1 MKDQASINLK
11 IVDDPISENALDGCL
26 SVRATSQ
33 GLVVTDPSGISRPIG
48 DLAINTI
55 TTDSSI
61 TLSSNTWY
69 VLQAVVSGQLP
80 PLGADALIKLSIK
93 SLGVG
98 STIVPA
104 TNDLIEGESELTL
117 DVADQT
123 IVLYYQADQH
133 NWLVLH

>member
-1 MKDQASINLK
+1 MKDQASLHLK
-11 IVDDPISENALDGCL
+11 IVDDPISANALDGCL

-33 GLVVTDPSGISRPIG
+33 GLVVTDPSGVSRPIG

-69 VLQAVVSGQLP
+69 VLQAVVSGTLP
-80 PLGADALIKLSIK
+80 SLSADALIKFSIK

-98 STIVPA
+98 SIITPA
-104 TNDLIEGESELTL
+104 TNDLIEGDSELLL

-123 IVLYYQADQH
+123 IILYYQADQH

>member
-11 IVDDPISENALDGCL
+11 IVDAPISNKASDDHL
-26 SVRATSQ
+26 SIRATNQ
-33 GLVVTDPSGISRPIG
+33 GLVVTDASGVSRPIG

-93 SLGVG
+93 SLGIG

>member
-11 IVDDPISENALDGCL
+11 IVDAPISNKALDDHL
-26 SVRATSQ
+26 SIRATSR
-33 GLVVTDPSGISRPIG
+33 GLVVTDTSGASRPIG
-48 DLAINTI
+48 DLAIHTV
-55 TTDSSI
+55 TTASSI

-80 PLGADALIKLSIK
+80 PLGADALIKFSIK

>member
-93 SLGVG
+93 SLGIG

>member
-1 MKDQASINLK
+1 MKDQASLHLK
-11 IVDDPISENALDGCL
+11 IVDDPISANALDGCL

-33 GLVVTDPSGISRPIG
+33 GLVVTDPSGVSRPIG

-69 VLQAVVSGQLP
+69 VLQAVVSGTLP
-80 PLGADALIKLSIK
+80 SLSADALIKFSIK
-93 SLGVG
+93 SLGVR
-98 STIVPA
+98 SIITPA
-104 TNDLIEGESELTL
+104 TNDLIEGESELLL

-123 IVLYYQADQH
+123 IILYYQADQH

>member
-48 DLAINTI
+48 DLTINTI

-98 STIVPA
+98 STIVPS

>member
-11 IVDDPISENALDGCL
+11 IVDAPISANALDGCL

-48 DLAINTI
+48 DLTI
-55 TTDSSI
+55 VTLTTSASV
-61 TLSSNTWY
+61 TLSVNTWY
-69 VLQAVVSGQLP
+69 VLQAVVSGTLP
-80 PLGADALIKLSIK
+80 SLSADALIKFSIK

-98 STIVPA
+98 SIITPA
-104 TNDLIEGESELTL
+104 TNDLIEGESELLL

-123 IVLYYQADQH
+123 IILYYQADQH